1 MIDNIINAKI
11 KDNISLSVPLY
22 LMMSYAYY
30 EEDKP
35 IASDSTFDKVSKL
48 MLENW
53 KKIKH
58 PHKKLINLDNLKA
71 GTYLGKYPT
80 IVKDTLEMILTKT
93 TSKFSKIIK
102 KIKPDLIVI
111 HGDRVEA
118 LSCALTGS
126 LNHILTAHIEGG
138 EISGTIDDTIRHAV
152 TKLSHIHFVG
162 SSKARQRVL
171 KMGEIKKSIYN
182 IGSPD
187 LDVILKKILPII

>member
-1 MIDNIINAKI
+1 MIDSIIKAKI
-11 KDNISLSVPLY
+11 KDNISMSVPLY

-80 IVKDTLEMILTKT
+80 IVKDTVDMVRK
-93 TSKFSKIIK
+93 KF
-102 KIKPDLIVI
+102 V
-111 HGDRVEA
+111 R
-118 LSCALTGS
+118 
-126 LNHILTAHIEGG
+126 
-138 EISGTIDDTIRHAV
+138 
-152 TKLSHIHFVG
+152 
-162 SSKARQRVL
+162 
-171 KMGEIKKSIYN
+171 
-182 IGSPD
+182 
-187 LDVILKKILPII
+187 